1 MARGRHAKRSSLLSR
16 LLPGRAARR
25 RADADRQR
33 ELLRSLHYEVH
44 RLQGLLT
51 EQAATAARADV
62 RARRAEEH
70 VTVVV
75 EESKALR
82 TEVARLR
89 EELLWAWAEGRL
101 PAAPIAPPAEAEGG
115 RVIDLREVAG
125 R

>member
-16 LLPGRAARR
+16 LFPGRAARR
-25 RADADRQR
+25 RAEAERQR
-33 ELLRSLHYEVH
+33 DLLRSLQYEVH

-51 EQAATAARADV
+51 STAGAAARADV
-62 RARRAEEH
+62 RAQRAEEH
-70 VTVVV
+70 VQAAVAEAT
-75 EESKALR
+75 ALR

-101 PAAPIAPPAEAEGG
+101 PAAPIAPPAAGK
-115 RVIDLREVAG
+115 VIDLREASS

>member
-16 LLPGRAARR
+16 LFPGRAARR
-25 RADADRQR
+25 RAEAER
-33 ELLRSLHYEVH
+33 ERALLRSLHYEVH
-44 RLQGLLT
+44 RLQGLLP
-51 EQAATAARADV
+51 EQASTAARADI

-70 VTVVV
+70 VQAAVAETT
-75 EESKALR
+75 ALR

-101 PAAPIAPPAEAEGG
+101 PAAPIAAPVEGK
-115 RVIDLREVAG
+115 VIDLREAAG